1 LTNPGL
7 WGIDLQYDEACT
19 FDCSVMQATFDKVGA
34 GGGDHPVD
42 FQHHYWR
49 SEDEPGQQQ

>member
-19 FDCSVMQATFDKVGA
+19 FGCSVMQAAFDKVGA